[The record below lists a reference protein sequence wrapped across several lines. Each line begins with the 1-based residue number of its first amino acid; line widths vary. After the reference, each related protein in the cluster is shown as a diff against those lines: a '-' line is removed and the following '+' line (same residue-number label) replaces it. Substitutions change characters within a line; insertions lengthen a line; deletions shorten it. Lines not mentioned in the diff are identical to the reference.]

1 MKVLVVDDDPEL
13 LPLVAFALRQSGFSA
28 VEAGSGEQGLL
39 VLEAERP
46 DLLILDLNLPGI
58 NGLEVCRRMRARGDR
73 TPVLMLT
80 VRSEEEVQVEG
91 LDAGADDFL
100 TKPFSPRTLL
110 ARVRALLRRS
120 GMEREGR
127 PAEGVIALDEELR
140 AVRVADRAPIRLTM
154 LEFRLLQVLVANTG
168 RTVPAERLLRHVW
181 GSRPH
186 GDRQHLKQLVHR
198 LRQKVEDDPADP
210 KRLCTD
216 SGIGY
221 RLAVDPAPPAPGG
234 AASQP

>member
-13 LPLVAFALRQSGFSA
+13 LPLVAFALRQSGFIA
-28 VEAGSGEQGLL
+28 VEAGSGEKGLQ
-39 VLEAERP
+39 VLKAERP

-58 NGLEVCRRMRARGDR
+58 NGLEVCRRMRAAGDR

-80 VRSEEEVQVEG
+80 VRNEEQIQVES

-110 ARVRALLRRS
+110 ARVRALLRRA

-127 PAEGVIALDEELR
+127 PADGSIVLDEELR
-140 AVRVADRAPIRLTM
+140 AVRVAGHAPIRLTM
-154 LEFRLLQVLVANTG
+154 LEFRLLQLLVANGG
-168 RTVPAERLLRHVW
+168 RTVPAESLLRHVW

-198 LRQKVEDDPADP
+198 LRQKIEEDPANP
-210 KRLCTD
+210 RLLCTD

-221 RLAVDPAPPAPGG
+221 RLERDAAP
-234 AASQP
+234 

>member
-13 LPLVAFALRQSGFSA
+13 LPLVAFALRQSGFIA
-28 VEAGSGEQGLL
+28 VEAGTGEKGLQ
-39 VLEAERP
+39 VLQAEKP

-58 NGLEVCRRMRARGDR
+58 DGLEVCRRMRAAGDR

-110 ARVRALLRRS
+110 ARVRALLRRA

-127 PAEGVIALDEELR
+127 PADGTIALDDELR
-140 AVRVADRAPIRLTM
+140 AVRVAGHPPIRLTV
-154 LEFRLLQVLVANTG
+154 LEYRLLQLLVANGG
-168 RTVPAERLLRHVW
+168 RTVPAEHLLRHVW

-198 LRQKVEDDPADP
+198 LRQKIEEDPANP
-210 KRLCTD
+210 RRLCTD

-221 RLAVDPAPPAPGG
+221 RLEVEEVEGEGDAG
-234 AASQP
+234 